1 MGAVFALFAGW
12 YFWIPKILGL
22 DYNRLLAKV
31 HFWILFIGVNATG
44 RKCFDFKGK
53 RLINNQSKPPL
64 NNFEMFFDNVL
75 ASKRDIY
82 KNLKDK
88 SGVYIFINKNT
99 KDHYIGSSVNL
110 SKRMAAHF
118 YHARSN
124 KKTSIIFYRAM
135 RKYGLENFS
144 LGILE
149 FCTSD
154 VTDCSKLEQK
164 WIDLYQPK
172 YNMLK
177 EARSSTGFSHS
188 VETISNLKQMFSK
201 ENHPKWGSSNSAE
214 TRQAISNSLKTF
226 YKTHSSPFK
235 GLKGALSPQYGIGGK
250 SIFIYNENNKELIF
264 PSINAAKN
272 HFKVR
277 WQTIKKNLD
286 TNNWITLLGE
296 KWQIQST
303 PRQNK

>member
-1 MGAVFALFAGW
+1 
-12 YFWIPKILGL
+12 
-22 DYNRLLAKV
+22 
-31 HFWILFIGVNATG
+31 
-44 RKCFDFKGK
+44 
-53 RLINNQSKPPL
+53 
-64 NNFEMFFDNVL
+64 MFFDNVL

-88 SGVYIFINKNT
+88 YGVYIFINKNT
-99 KDHYIGSSVNL
+99 KDHYVGSSVNL
-110 SKRMAAHF
+110 SKRRASQARFSGASQARFSGASQARFSGAAHF

-164 WIDLYQPK
+164 WIDLYKPE
-172 YNMLK
+172 YNMFK

-201 ENHPKWGSSNSAE
+201 ENHPK
-214 TRQAISNSLKTF
+214 
-226 YKTHSSPFK
+226 
-235 GLKGALSPQYGIGGK
+235 
-250 SIFIYNENNKELIF
+250 
-264 PSINAAKN
+264 
-272 HFKVR
+272 
-277 WQTIKKNLD
+277 
-286 TNNWITLLGE
+286 
-296 KWQIQST
+296 
-303 PRQNK
+303 